1 MEILQVMKGFKM
13 NNILKISYRNL
24 LRNHRRTLLTSS
36 LITLGVVFVLVY
48 TAMSGSFKD
57 YMISQITD
65 SSMGHLQIHKKGFV
79 ASVENLPLDK
89 NLNAASIEFIEKI
102 LKNSKYVESYSFRIK
117 FGAMFSNFVETT
129 NIRLN
134 AINPDQEFMTLPTL
148 KDRLLNFKGELKK
161 GEIIV
166 PEIISQGMGVKTGDP
181 IVLVANNKSG
191 SVNGVNLKIAG
202 EVERIS
208 GPGGRDGYIH
218 IYDAKKVLRI
228 KGVEVS
234 EIVVRLKDVS
244 MLKDAIQELKPILN
258 KLNKKDKPAFEIHT
272 WEKLSPFYN
281 IIKMID
287 VMNIAIQI
295 ILISIVLISILNVMI
310 MSVYERIKEIGTI
323 SAMGTPPKTIVKLF
337 LTEGLLLGIF
347 GAIVGGV
354 VSVVIVEILDLIKIT
369 YSFGR
374 ETGLI
379 LSPSLSFNEV
389 LTVGIIVIVISL
401 IASISPALKA
411 SKLDPVEAL
420 RTN

>member
-1 MEILQVMKGFKM
+1 M

>member
-1 MEILQVMKGFKM
+1 M

-24 LRNHRRTLLTSS
+24 KRNHRRTLLTSS

-48 TAMSGSFKD
+48 TALSGSFKS
-57 YMISQITD
+57 YMVGEITD
-65 SSMGHLQIHKKGFV
+65 SSMGHIQIHKKGFV
-79 ASVENLPLDK
+79 ESVENLPLDK
-89 NLNAASIEFIEKI
+89 NLDAKSIEYIEKF
-102 LKNSKYVESYSFRIK
+102 LKNSKYIESYSYRIK
-117 FGAMFSNFVETT
+117 FGGMFSNFVEST

-134 AINPDQEFMTLPTL
+134 AINPDQEFVTLPAL
-148 KDRLLNFKGELKK
+148 KNRLVNFNGILNK

-166 PEIISQGMGVKTGDP
+166 PEIISKGMGVKVGDP

-191 SVNGVNLKIAG
+191 SVNGVNLKVAG

-218 IYDAKKVLRI
+218 MDDAKRVLRI
-228 KGVEVS
+228 KGIEVS
-234 EIVVRLKDVS
+234 EIVIRLKDVN
-244 MLKDAIQELKPILN
+244 MLKAATKELSPILQ
-258 KLNKKDKPAFEIHT
+258 KLNKKDKPIYEIHT

-281 IIKMID
+281 IIKMLD
-287 VMNIAIQI
+287 VMNLAIQI

-323 SAMGTPPKTIVKLF
+323 SAMGTPPRTIVKLF
-337 LTEGLLLGIF
+337 LTEGLLLGIL
-347 GAIVGGV
+347 GAVLGGIL
-354 VSVVIVEILDLIKIT
+354 SVIIVEILDMVKIT

-374 ETGLI
+374 ETGLV
-379 LSPSLSFNEV
+379 LSPTLEISQI

-401 IASISPALKA
+401 IASISPAIKA

>member
-1 MEILQVMKGFKM
+1 M

-24 LRNHRRTLLTSS
+24 KRNHRRTLLTSS

-48 TAMSGSFKD
+48 TALSGSFKS
-57 YMISQITD
+57 YMVGEITD
-65 SSMGHLQIHKKGFV
+65 SSMGHIQIHKKGFV
-79 ASVENLPLDK
+79 ESVENLPLDK
-89 NLNAASIEFIEKI
+89 NLDAKSIEYIEKF
-102 LKNSKYVESYSFRIK
+102 LKNSKYIESYSYRIK
-117 FGAMFSNFVETT
+117 FGGMFSNFVEST

-134 AINPDQEFMTLPTL
+134 AINPDQEFVTLPAL
-148 KDRLLNFKGELKK
+148 KNRLVNFNGILNK

-166 PEIISQGMGVKTGDP
+166 PEIISKGMGVKVGDP

-191 SVNGVNLKIAG
+191 SVNGVNLKVAG

-218 IYDAKKVLRI
+218 MDDAKKVLRI
-228 KGVEVS
+228 KSIEVS
-234 EIVVRLKDVS
+234 EIVIRLKDVN
-244 MLKDAIQELKPILN
+244 MLKAATKELSPILQ
-258 KLNKKDKPAFEIHT
+258 KLNKKDKPIYEIHT

-281 IIKMID
+281 IIKMLD
-287 VMNIAIQI
+287 VMNLAIQI

-323 SAMGTPPKTIVKLF
+323 SAMGTPPRTIVKLF
-337 LTEGLLLGIF
+337 LTEGLLLGIL
-347 GAIVGGV
+347 GAVLGGIF
-354 VSVVIVEILDLIKIT
+354 SVIIVEILDMAKIT

-374 ETGLI
+374 ETGLV
-379 LSPSLSFNEV
+379 LSPTLEISQI

-401 IASISPALKA
+401 IASISPAIKA